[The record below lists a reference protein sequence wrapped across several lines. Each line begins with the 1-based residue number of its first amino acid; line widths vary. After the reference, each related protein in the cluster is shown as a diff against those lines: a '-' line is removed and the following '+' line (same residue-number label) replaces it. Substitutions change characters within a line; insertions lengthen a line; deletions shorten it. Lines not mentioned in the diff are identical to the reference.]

1 MPISAGS
8 ELKYSE
14 SERIEEM
21 SEAVIALGSNMGNRI
36 ENLNAAIRA
45 VAKLSGVKILK
56 ASRVYETEPVDCSA
70 DDAKY
75 YNAAILIETTVTPA
89 MLLGECLGIE
99 AAMGRIRTRKNEPR
113 IIDLDLILYEGFKC
127 ESFELTV
134 PHPRVL
140 ERAFVMAPLLDLYP
154 SGRAPGMFFG
164 PYLRDLGTDGITK
177 TEKEIIIPIY

>member
-1 MPISAGS
+1 MKPISAGS

-45 VAKLSGVKILK
+45 IAKLSGVKILK

-89 MLLGECLGIE
+89 MLLG
-99 AAMGRIRTRKNEPR
+99 
-113 IIDLDLILYEGFKC
+113 
-127 ESFELTV
+127 
-134 PHPRVL
+134 
-140 ERAFVMAPLLDLYP
+140 
-154 SGRAPGMFFG
+154 
-164 PYLRDLGTDGITK
+164 
-177 TEKEIIIPIY
+177 